1 VPQLCW
7 DDVRE
12 GTALPPLVKTVTT
25 RQLVKYA
32 GASGDYNEIHYD
44 KDYAQSTGL
53 AGVIV
58 HGALKNAFLA
68 QLVTD
73 WIGVQG
79 TLRKLACQYRGMD
92 VPGDRLTCQ
101 GRVLKRYVQDGQRL
115 VDLELWLENSK
126 GEKTTLGSATVELP
140 AGGSAASPGFPTEP

>member
-1 VPQLCW
+1 MSQVFW
-7 DDVRE
+7 DDVSE
-12 GTALPPLVKTVTT
+12 GTALPPLVKVVTT

-32 GASGDYNEIHYD
+32 GASGDYNEIHFD
-44 KDYAQSTGL
+44 KDFAQGAGL

-73 WIGVQG
+73 WMGERG
-79 TLRKLACQYRGMD
+79 TLRKLACQYHGMD
-92 VPGDRLTCQ
+92 VPGERLTCQ
-101 GRVLKRYVQDGQRL
+101 GRVVKRHVQDGQRL
-115 VDLELWLENSK
+115 VDLELWLENGK

-140 AGGSAASPGFPTEP
+140 PKG